1 MKMIIKDRQK
11 GKTTGLIY
19 TSEATGYHI
28 IEPTP
33 AEAKLTMEMA
43 ANMGCDI
50 PEVYDIDS
58 VLHNPNVD
66 RTSGNLFLLDNADR
80 IIQDALEQYLDC
92 DLFAITMN
100 SKEKVDK
107 TFKQSSVGVLTKF
120 MEGADKLN
128 GSTEQFDEN
137 DYLPPNYTGDA
148 YGDQPEDEYYD
159 EEAAPV
165 ENPKIVKR

>member
-1 MKMIIKDRQK
+1 MKMIIKDRGK

-28 IEPTP
+28 IEPTL
-33 AEAKLTMEMA
+33 AEAKLTKEMA
-43 ANMGCDI
+43 DKMGCDI

-92 DLFAITMN
+92 DLFAVTMN
-100 SKEKVDK
+100 SKEKIDN

-120 MEGADKLN
+120 MEG
-128 GSTEQFDEN
+128 GSEKAEPEKFNED

-148 YGDQPEDEYYD
+148 YGSETLTEDDYI
-159 EEAAPV
+159 EEEIAD
-165 ENPKIVKR
+165 NPRVVKR